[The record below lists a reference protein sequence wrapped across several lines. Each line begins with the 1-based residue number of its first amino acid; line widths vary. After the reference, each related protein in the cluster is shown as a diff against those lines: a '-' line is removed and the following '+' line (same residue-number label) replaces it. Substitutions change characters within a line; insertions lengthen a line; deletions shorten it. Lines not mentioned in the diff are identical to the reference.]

1 MRGFG
6 VFLKRGSVFI
16 LSLFFSALVSS
27 TSTATTDPII
37 LRDVRVVSQSGRWHV
52 VLIGSQSMPYK
63 AIKINNPPRVVID
76 LPDTVSKPLI
86 ASSVGDNEI
95 IGTVK
100 SSTVVHGPPPLTR
113 VEIVLKKDIAY
124 HIRQEKEKILVSFDT
139 APPTSQAEGAE
150 TEFAVEANDDISPST
165 SKESPTTV
173 TSQLSPEE
181 PKTAAEQALPP
192 ASRILAIEPVEMDE
206 DIDVH
211 IIGDGRFD
219 GYNVSLLPEPPRLV
233 VDLFGVKSTGVKD
246 ELTLSGPW
254 ARRLRIGRH
263 VEKVRVVFDLRFT
276 PKGELPFEVI
286 VEENR
291 LVVSL
296 LPGHNLP
303 PQ

>member
-1 MRGFG
+1 MRGVG
-6 VFLKRGSVFI
+6 VFLKRGRVFI
-16 LSLFFSALVSS
+16 MALFFSALVSA
-27 TSTATTDPII
+27 TSTANTDPYV
-37 LRDVRVVSQSGRWHV
+37 LRNLRVVSQSGQWHV
-52 VLIGSQSMPYK
+52 VLIGSQPMTYK
-63 AIKINNPPRVVID
+63 ATKTSNPLGVVID

-86 ASSVGDNEI
+86 ASPVGDNEI
-95 IGTVK
+95 IDTVK
-100 SSTVVHGPPPLTR
+100 SSTVVHGPPPMAR

-124 HIRQEKEKILVSFDT
+124 HIRQEKEKILVSFDSI
-139 APPTSQAEGAE
+139 PPTSQAEGVE
-150 TEFAVEANDDISPST
+150 TESNAEANDDISPT
-165 SKESPTTV
+165 APKKSPTTM
-173 TSQLSPEE
+173 TSQFSPAE
-181 PKTAAEQALPP
+181 PKSAAGQALLP

-211 IIGDGRFD
+211 ILGDGRFERYD
-219 GYNVSLLPEPPRLV
+219 VSLLPEPPRLV